1 MAKTI
6 QKQQKVLGITTKMSR
21 TVVEITTETIQLKI
35 QNRLITKQVLQ
46 EN

>member
-6 QKQQKVLGITTKMSR
+6 QKQQKVLGITTEVSR

>member
-21 TVVEITTETIQLKI
+21 IVVEITTETIQLKI

>member
-1 MAKTI
+1 MSQTI
-6 QKQQKVLGITTKMSR
+6 
-21 TVVEITTETIQLKI
+21 VEITTETTQLKI